1 MFFGFVKL
9 FFQKSLNP
17 ALFFL
22 AQCCLFS
29 SGFVGNGYGL
39 CSIINGFQRVD
50 LFGVS
55 RNPEV
60 GTFLYFK
67 AGIPFGAGRD
77 SKVYF
82 LINDW
87 NDVFCSAPDGVGLSV
102 FGRLQIL
109 DDGFLVRFHH
119 VQAGILEFLFDNAD
133 KFESGLVF
141 CILTGTELAVGLDDV
156 FQISCLARFMPLKV
170 KSLPSAWVKAR

>member
-17 ALFFL
+17 GLFFL

-39 CSIINGFQRVD
+39 RSIINGFQRIG

-55 RNPEV
+55 RDLEV
-60 GTFLYFK
+60 GAFLHFK
-67 AGIPFGAGRD
+67 AGIPFGAGGD

-87 NDVFCSAPDGVGLSV
+87 NDVFCAAPDGVDLGV
-102 FGRLQIL
+102 CGRL
-109 DDGFLVRFHH
+109 
-119 VQAGILEFLFDNAD
+119 
-133 KFESGLVF
+133 
-141 CILTGTELAVGLDDV
+141 
-156 FQISCLARFMPLKV
+156 
-170 KSLPSAWVKAR
+170 

>member
-17 ALFFL
+17 GLFFL

-39 CSIINGFQRVD
+39 RSIINGFQRIG

-55 RNPEV
+55 RDLEV
-60 GTFLYFK
+60 GAFLHFK
-67 AGIPFGAGRD
+67 AGISFGAGGD

-87 NDVFCSAPDGVGLSV
+87 NDVFCAAPDV
-102 FGRLQIL
+102 
-109 DDGFLVRFHH
+109 
-119 VQAGILEFLFDNAD
+119 
-133 KFESGLVF
+133 
-141 CILTGTELAVGLDDV
+141 
-156 FQISCLARFMPLKV
+156 
-170 KSLPSAWVKAR
+170 

>member
-60 GTFLYFK
+60 GTFLYFQLVSRSGP
-67 AGIPFGAGRD
+67 AVI
-77 SKVYF
+77 
-82 LINDW
+82 
-87 NDVFCSAPDGVGLSV
+87 
-102 FGRLQIL
+102 
-109 DDGFLVRFHH
+109 VRFT
-119 VQAGILEFLFDNAD
+119 FLSMIGMTYFVPR
-133 KFESGLVF
+133 LMV
-141 CILTGTELAVGLDDV
+141 
-156 FQISCLARFMPLKV
+156 
-170 KSLPSAWVKAR
+170 

>member
-67 AGIPFGAGRD
+67 AGIPFGAG
-77 SKVYF
+77 V
-82 LINDW
+82 I
-87 NDVFCSAPDGVGLSV
+87 
-102 FGRLQIL
+102 
-109 DDGFLVRFHH
+109 VRFT
-119 VQAGILEFLFDNAD
+119 FLSMIGMTYFVPR
-133 KFESGLVF
+133 LMV
-141 CILTGTELAVGLDDV
+141 
-156 FQISCLARFMPLKV
+156 
-170 KSLPSAWVKAR
+170 

>member
-55 RNPEV
+55 LTPADEAATPAAPAIQQVIKPYMGKEQVFVQVSLNLVHFNQP
-60 GTFLYFK
+60 K
-67 AGIPFGAGRD
+67 A
-77 SKVYF
+77 
-82 LINDW
+82 
-87 NDVFCSAPDGVGLSV
+87 
-102 FGRLQIL
+102 Q
-109 DDGFLVRFHH
+109 
-119 VQAGILEFLFDNAD
+119 E
-133 KFESGLVF
+133 
-141 CILTGTELAVGLDDV
+141 
-156 FQISCLARFMPLKV
+156 
-170 KSLPSAWVKAR
+170 PSED